1 MLPTVDG
8 RRLAEAAG
16 PGESPPP
23 RGTPA
28 TPAARRWGTTTATTT
43 TAAARSP
50 NVVFIVVGAR
60 TVVCRST
67 LCCYVRHR
75 STDECRLHGAR

>member
-1 MLPTVDG
+1 MLPTGDG

-43 TAAARSP
+43 VAFRSP

-67 LCCYVRHR
+67 LCFNVRRR
-75 STDECRLHGAR
+75 STDECRLHDAI